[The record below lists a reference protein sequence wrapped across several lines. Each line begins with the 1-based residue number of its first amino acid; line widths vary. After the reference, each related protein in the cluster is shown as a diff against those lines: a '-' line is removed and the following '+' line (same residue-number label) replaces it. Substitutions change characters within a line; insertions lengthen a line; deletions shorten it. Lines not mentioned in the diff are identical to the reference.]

1 MSRLLKS
8 QDSLMKCL
16 GFVLLLGFISLGAIG
31 GCNNGN
37 GNDNDNL
44 NGDLNGDRTITFI
57 NNCSETIW
65 VGSQNL
71 DISNTGWELIGSSE
85 GCTSNADCQKGLTT
99 TATCNNGNC
108 QQVISVPAT
117 CISCRV
123 WARTGCD
130 FKSDGLCNNTESQ
143 FNCCATGGCTVS
155 GGGWGLQCASGAQAP
170 NTVVEFTLQQP
181 PMNDFYD
188 VSLIG
193 GMNVPAEIKPAGST
207 AAPPTNFDQDY
218 WCGNPGGVGQKTADL
233 DCTDSTWSLLS
244 DSENKCNNYPEL
256 RVVNPTLVMSSSD
269 CMTTAQFTS
278 IAGVGNVCT
287 CSDSNDGNCNNGDIC
302 GVGNN
307 QIVGEQV
314 CGKFAGC
321 TTPDA
326 LCGLYLPMTNH
337 PNLGDELVSCDTIL
351 SGTPSCNTDS
361 DCPQLVG
368 IIFADQSTCESNC
381 PTGTECVQ
389 TSEDPKFGCQMKC
402 ENNLCQSGAC
412 SSDSDCL
419 TLSNGMATGTF
430 MLCDTSS
437 GMCASTIASLY
448 STSGINGQSCYTPSD
463 SFNNKKFNAATT
475 FCAGCPT
482 DCANPPC
489 TPWPIP
495 SGMNC
500 TTTADGAGSS
510 CGTAPCTNPDWEQG
524 AQPITSAFKQA
535 CPAAYSFPFDDPTS
549 TFQCTGST
557 NTIGYDITFCPA
569 DGG

>member
-8 QDSLMKCL
+8 RDYLMNYL
-16 GFVLLLGFISLGAIG
+16 GLLLLLGFISLGAIG

-37 GNDNDNL
+37 GNGNL
-44 NGDLNGDRTITFI
+44 NGDGLTSGDRTITFI

-71 DISNTGWELIGSSE
+71 DISSTGWELIGSSE
-85 GCTSNADCQKGLTT
+85 GCTSDADCQKGLTT

-108 QQVISVPAT
+108 QQVVSVPAT
-117 CISCRV
+117 CISCQA

-130 FKSDGLCNNTESQ
+130 FNSDTGLCDGVGGSK

-155 GGGWGLQCASGAQAP
+155 GGEWGLQCLSGAQAP
-170 NTVVEFTLQQP
+170 NTLVEFTLQQQP
-181 PMNDFYD
+181 NNDFYD
-188 VSLIG
+188 VSIIG

-207 AAPPTNFDQDY
+207 AALPTNFDRDY
-218 WCGNPGGVGQKTADL
+218 WCGNPGSLMSDTDKTL
-233 DCTDSTWSLLS
+233 DCPWVQLS
-244 DSENKCNNYPEL
+244 DSENKCNSYPEL
-256 RVVNPTLVMSSSD
+256 RVVNPTLVTSSSD
-269 CMTTAQFTS
+269 CMSTAQFKS

-287 CSDSNDGNCNNGDIC
+287 CSDSNDGNCNNGEIC

-307 QIVGEQV
+307 QIVGDQV

-326 LCGLYLPMTNH
+326 LCGLYFPMTNH
-337 PNLGDELVSCDTIL
+337 PNLGDELVSCNTIL
-351 SGTPSCNTDS
+351 SGTPSCKTNS

-368 IIFADQSTCESNC
+368 IIFTDQSTCESNC
-381 PTGTECVQ
+381 PTGTECIQ

-402 ENNLCQSGAC
+402 ENNLCQSGDC

-419 TLSNGMATGTF
+419 TLPNGTATGTF

-437 GMCASTIASLY
+437 NMCVSTIASLF
-448 STSGINGQSCYTPSD
+448 STTGINGQSCYNPSG

-482 DCANPPC
+482 NCENPPC
-489 TPWPIP
+489 APWPLP
-495 SGMNC
+495 SKEC
-500 TTTADGAGSS
+500 TTTAEGAGSS
-510 CGTAPCTNPDWEQG
+510 CGSVQCSNPDWERD
-524 AQPITSAFKQA
+524 AQPITSAFKEA

-549 TFQCTGST
+549 TFQCTGTGST
-557 NTIGYDITFCPA
+557 NTLGYDITFCPSQ
-569 DGG
+569 

>member
-1 MSRLLKS
+1 
-8 QDSLMKCL
+8 MKCL
-16 GFVLLLGFISLGAIG
+16 GFVLLFGFISLGVIG

-37 GNDNDNL
+37 L
-44 NGDLNGDRTITFI
+44 NGDLGLTSGDRNITFI

-71 DISNTGWELIGSSE
+71 DTSSTGWELIGSSE
-85 GCTSNADCQKGLTT
+85 GCTSDADCQKGLTT

-108 QQVISVPAT
+108 QQVVSVPAT
-117 CISCRV
+117 CISCRA

-130 FKSDGLCNNTESQ
+130 FKSDGLCNNTGSK

-181 PMNDFYD
+181 PNNDFYD

-207 AAPPTNFDQDY
+207 AALPTKFDKDY
-218 WCGNPGGVGQKTADL
+218 WCGNPGGVGQNTHDL

-244 DSENKCNNYPEL
+244 DSENKCNDYPEL
-256 RVVNPTLVMSSSD
+256 RVVNPTLVTSSSD
-269 CMTTAQFTS
+269 CMSTAQFTS

-381 PTGTECVQ
+381 PTGTECIK
-389 TSEDPKFGCQMKC
+389 TSGDRKFGCQMKC
-402 ENNLCQSGAC
+402 DNNLCQSGAC

-419 TLSNGMATGTF
+419 KLSNGMATGTF

-448 STSGINGQSCYTPSD
+448 STSGINGQSCYTAFD
-463 SFNNKKFNAATT
+463 SFKNKKFNAATT
-475 FCAGCPT
+475 FCGGCPT
-482 DCANPPC
+482 DCKSPPC

-495 SGMNC
+495 SGKNC
-500 TTTADGAGSS
+500 TTTAEGAGSS
-510 CGTAPCTNPDWEQG
+510 CAGGTKKQQQPCTNRDWEQH
-524 AQPITSAFKQA
+524 AQPISSAFKQA

-549 TFQCTGST
+549 TFQCTDTGST
-557 NTIGYDITFCPA
+557 NTLGYDITFCPT